1 MIQSDGRTLP
11 FLSITFTSS
20 NWDSTQL
27 QSALDEI
34 FQHVELAISNN
45 ARLKVL
51 VTGNA
56 TVSNPPMRTWPQIIS
71 AIATMQQKFAIAVDR
86 AAVFTPNDSMNAF
99 FDILFT
105 VCEPTRPVELFSKLD
120 DAREWLVK

>member
-1 MIQSDGRTLP
+1 MIQSDGSGLP
-11 FLSITFTSS
+11 FLCITFAPSD
-20 NWDSTQL
+20 WDSTQL

-34 FQHVELAISNN
+34 FQHVELAIRNN

-71 AIATMQQKFAIAVDR
+71 AIATMQQKFATAVDR
-86 AAVFTPNDSMNAF
+86 AAVFAPNDSMNTF
-99 FDILFT
+99 FEIL
-105 VCEPTRPVELFSKLD
+105 L
-120 DAREWLVK
+120 